1 MHRLAALAAVLLPA
15 LLHPG
20 AARAGSLDFK
30 TLTSNTHVLMPG
42 DGRLA
47 LSIDL
52 TADKANKNERLPMNV
67 ALVIDR
73 SGSMLGDKMEQ
84 TRAAAA
90 AFVRQLG
97 DTDTFSIISYSDDVR
112 VDIPSRRANAAAR
125 QEAFAVIEAMS
136 AAGSTNLSGGLVRG
150 QEEVER
156 AFAQGQVNRVI
167 LMSDGLANRGITD
180 TKAIAQLAR
189 THAQR
194 GISVSTMGV
203 GTDYAEDLMTAI
215 ADQGSGNYY
224 FIQDAKQI
232 AGVLST
238 ELDRM
243 FSTVAQATSVSIH
256 LDDGVDLVNVYG
268 YTFTRQGDVVTIPLA
283 ELFGGQRRS
292 ILVEVQLPLIREG
305 RFPVVNVALDYL
317 DVREGGKKTGQNMR
331 IDTQVTRDAKL
342 VEAGRNKIVAERIE
356 EIRAATVM
364 VQAADLLRDGR
375 RDEAKEL
382 MKGEAERLRAQGMAL
397 GGSTRVNVQVE
408 VLEKLQYDFDDSSLA
423 PATIKATKARAYE
436 QVK

>member
-1 MHRLAALAAVLLPA
+1 MHRLAALTAVLLPA
-15 LLHPG
+15 LFHTG
-20 AARAGSLDFK
+20 AAQAGSLDFK

-97 DTDTFSIISYSDDVR
+97 DNDTFSIISYSDDVR
-112 VDIPSRRANAAAR
+112 VDVPSRRANAAAR
-125 QEAFAVIEAMS
+125 QVAFAVIEAMS

-194 GISVSTMGV
+194 GISVTTMGV

-305 RFPVVNVALDYL
+305 RFPVVNVSLDYL
-317 DVREGGKKTGQNMR
+317 DVREDGKKTGQNMR
-331 IDTQVTRDAKL
+331 IDTQVTKDAKL

-375 RDEAKEL
+375 REEAKDL
-382 MKGEAERLRAQGMAL
+382 MKGEVQRLRVQGKAL

-408 VLEKLQYDFDDSSLA
+408 VLEKLQYDFDDSSMA

-436 QVK
+436 QAK